1 MLKIFLILKKKEI
14 KYDFN
19 SFDKDGAHEDTG
31 KSYDPNGFD
40 SYGIHINTND
50 KYK

>member
-1 MLKIFLILKKKEI
+1 M

-19 SFDKDGAHEDTG
+19 GFDKDGFHKDTA
-31 KSYDPNGFD
+31 KKHDNNGFD

-50 KYK
+50 KYNPRDLILI